1 MPPDG
6 LIAFTTFPTPEA
18 ARAAVEDLVRGGLVA
33 GGTVVPGATSV
44 YRWRGEVVTS
54 DEALVVLKLAADR
67 FAAVEARLIP
77 RHPYEVPELIAVPIA
92 AAHGA
97 YLDWLL
103 SAERQG

>member
-1 MPPDG
+1 MPPEG

-18 ARAAVEDLVRGGLVA
+18 ARAAVDDLVREGLVA
-33 GGTVVPGATSV
+33 GGTVVPGTTSI

-54 DEALVVLKLAADR
+54 TEALVVLKLAADR
-67 FAAVEARLIP
+67 FTAVEARLIP
-77 RHPYEVPELIAVPIA
+77 EHPYEVPELVAIPIA

-103 SAERQG
+103 SAERRG

>member
-6 LIAFTTFPTPEA
+6 LIAFTTFPTPEG
-18 ARAAVEDLVRGGLVA
+18 ARAAVEDLVREGLVA
-33 GGTVVPGATSV
+33 GGTVVPGTTSV

-54 DEALVVLKLAADR
+54 GEALVVLKLAADR

-77 RHPYEVPELIAVPIA
+77 RHPYEVPELIAVSIA

-103 SAERQG
+103 SAERHG